1 MAFKQLVVDGRV
13 AIERTN
19 QRITAPREARA
30 GFPGL
35 SLQLRLTLFFAG
47 FLVLVLI
54 FVGVLVYSLTRRSL
68 IDNVE
73 AQTSQAYT
81 DVLEAIRQNPS
92 FSSSSRGNW
101 VQSLPSDALLYV
113 NIYYYDPRAPSVPRL
128 FTGFERVPGLPTV
141 ISNQTGEGLMNLVGE
156 AQFAGLQQTG
166 HLQTNVKK
174 EDGIWVVRA
183 RREIFGINTD
193 SPLFS
198 ENNVDAPTLVA
209 VAMPVRTDTLTQ
221 LRTNLIQTI
230 LVALIVFPFGVWFLA
245 QRALT
250 PLIRMTKAASR
261 ISSQDLS
268 QRVPV
273 PKSRDEVGELSVT
286 LNRMLDRLQETLET
300 QRRFTADASHELRTP
315 VTAISGHA
323 SYLLRRTQPTSEQVE
338 PLEIIRSEALRMS
351 KLVND
356 LLELARADAGLTVKR
371 EPMNL
376 VETVEAVSKELAP
389 VARGATIEAFSPVP
403 LLEVSG
409 DAARLKQVVL
419 NLVQNALNAGSSRV
433 SVSLLKEGAWARLEV
448 LDNGPGIPESALPNL
463 FERFYRVDGAR
474 STRGN
479 GSGLGLAIVK
489 WIVEQHG
496 GTVAVESKV
505 GEGTVFTVL
514 LPVLESVKTSESD

>member
-1 MAFKQLVVDGRV
+1 MVTQ
-13 AIERTN
+13 
-19 QRITAPREARA
+19 REARA
-30 GFPGL
+30 GFPAGL
-35 SLQLRLTLFFAG
+35 SLQLRLTLFFAS

-73 AQTSQAYT
+73 AQTNQAYA
-81 DVLEAIRQNPS
+81 DVLEAIEQNPWTP
-92 FSSSSRGNW
+92 SSSRNNW
-101 VQSLPSDALLYV
+101 VQNLTSDTLLYV
-113 NIYYYDPRAPSVPRL
+113 NVYLNDPSVPL
-128 FTGFERVPGLPTV
+128 PPKPFVGFERVPRLPTV
-141 ISNQTGEGLMNLVGE
+141 IGNQTGAGMIDFLGE
-156 AQFAGLQQTG
+156 DRFAELRRTG
-166 HLQTNVKK
+166 RLQTSITN
-174 EDGIWVVRA
+174 EDGMLWVVRA
-183 RREIFGINTD
+183 RRVIFSLSTAGLPSFDNVIGIT
-193 SPLFS
+193 
-198 ENNVDAPTLVA
+198 DAPTLIA
-209 VAMPVRTDTLTQ
+209 VAMPVRSDTLTQ

-230 LVALIVFPFGVWFLA
+230 LVALIVFPFGVWLLA

-250 PLIRMTKAASR
+250 PLKRMTKAASR

-323 SYLLRRTQPTSEQVE
+323 SYLLRRTHPTSEQVE
-338 PLEIIRSEALRMS
+338 PLEIIQSEALRMS

-376 VETVEAVSKELAP
+376 VETIEAVSKELAP

-433 SVSLLKEGAWARLEV
+433 SVSLLKEGDWARLEV

-496 GTVAVESKV
+496 GTVSVESKV

-514 LPVLESVKTSESD
+514 LPVLESDNSDRPD

>member
-1 MAFKQLVVDGRV
+1 MAASRST
-13 AIERTN
+13 TN
-19 QRITAPREARA
+19 PTSRAARA
-30 GFPGL
+30 RLPAGV

-47 FLVLVLI
+47 FLVLVLL
-54 FVGVLVYSLTRRSL
+54 FVGVLVYGLTRRSL
-68 IDNVE
+68 VE
-73 AQTSQAYT
+73 GVEVQAEQGVRN
-81 DVLEAIRQNPS
+81 VLETIQEEPFPS
-92 FSSSSRGNW
+92 NSEGRNRW
-101 VQSLPSDALLYV
+101 VESLPTDALLFV
-113 NIYYYDPRAPSVPRL
+113 NYYYDSLRGPLPPQL
-128 FTGFERVPGLPTV
+128 FTAYERVPGLSTV
-141 ISNQTGEGLMNLVGE
+141 VVSPGGQGMVGMVGERNLVVLQRSGRLAANVTGE
-156 AQFAGLQQTG
+156 
-166 HLQTNVKK
+166 
-174 EDGIWVVRA
+174 DGTLWVVRGRQA
-183 RREIFGINTD
+183 VFRLDDVGA
-193 SPLFS
+193 
-198 ENNVDAPTLVA
+198 DAPTLVA
-209 VAMPVRTDTLTQ
+209 VAVPVRRDTLTQ
-221 LRTNLIQTI
+221 LRTNLIQTT

-250 PLIRMTKAASR
+250 PLKRMTRAASR

-315 VTAISGHA
+315 VTAISGHV
-323 SYLLRRTQPTSEQVE
+323 SYLLRRTNPTAEQLE
-338 PLEIIRSEALRMS
+338 PLGIIRSEALRMG

-376 VETVEAVSKELAP
+376 VETVEAVAKELAP
-389 VARGATIEAFSPVP
+389 VAPGARIRAFSPTP

-409 DAARLKQVVL
+409 DAGRLKQVVL
-419 NLVQNALNAGSSRV
+419 NLVQNAINAGSSDI
-433 SVSLLKEGAWARLEV
+433 SVSLLREGDRARLEV
-448 LDNGPGIPESALPNL
+448 LDNGPGIPEAAIPNL

-496 GTVAVESKV
+496 GTVEVESKV
-505 GEGTVFTVL
+505 GEGTVFTVF
-514 LPVLESVKTSESD
+514 LPVLTGAEQKKA